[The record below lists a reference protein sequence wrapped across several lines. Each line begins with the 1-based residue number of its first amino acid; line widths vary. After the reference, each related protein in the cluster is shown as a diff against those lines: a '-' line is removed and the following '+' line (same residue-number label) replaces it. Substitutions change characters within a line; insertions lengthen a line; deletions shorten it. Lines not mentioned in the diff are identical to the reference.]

1 MNKEEMKLNKYEK
14 LGLKIGLEIHQQI
27 DTSKLFC
34 ECPSQLVDEYDYE
47 IIRGLRPTQSELGDV
62 DRAAVEEAKK
72 KLRFK
77 YQVTENNCLVETDEE
92 PPHKPNRNAIDVVLM
107 FSKMINAKILDEIH
121 FMRKIVIDGSNI
133 SGFQRTALVAMDG
146 KIDNVPIQTVC
157 LEEDAARKIS
167 TEKDFVVY
175 RLDRLGIPLIEIA
188 TSPDIKTPGQAKEV
202 AEKIGA
208 MLRATKKVKRGIG
221 TIRQDLN
228 VSIKNGERVE
238 IKGVQDL
245 KSIPDVVEKEIQRQ
259 LKLIDIRNKLMER
272 KACLESKIY
281 DLSNIFKES
290 NCKIIKSML
299 EKNGKVL
306 GIKLNGFSGL
316 IGDGENR
323 FGKELAVRVK
333 AAGLKGLFH
342 SDELPNFPQTPQPS
356 KHKNFPNSET
366 GEFAASKTHKS
377 MQLVNWEVCPN
388 YGITE
393 NEVGKIRKNMKF
405 DVNDA
410 FVIVVE
416 KENTA
421 RNGLN
426 IILSRAEQC
435 IKGVPE
441 EVRKALPDNT
451 TEYMRPMPGAARM
464 YPETDI
470 PPVRIK
476 KEEIDKIK
484 LPELFDEKIKR
495 FMKNYKISFE
505 SAKQLVSQGYD
516 EMFESFVKKY
526 EPKIVSRTFLN
537 IIPELEKEGKDV
549 SRIDEKMLDKV
560 FNALKDGGFAKEG
573 LPTILS
579 SMLIQNISAEEA
591 IKDTGLGGLTE
602 KDIESIIERILEEK
616 KGFVKEKGGNS
627 FAPLMGLVMK
637 DLRGKADGKIISAIL
652 KKKIEG
658 MV

>member
-1 MNKEEMKLNKYEK
+1 MSQKEDKIRDYDK

-34 ECPSQLVDEYDYE
+34 ECTSKLVDEYDRE
-47 IIRGLRPTQSELGDV
+47 IIRTLRPTQSELGDV
-62 DRAAVEEAKK
+62 DRAAVEEAQK

-77 YQVTENNCLVETDEE
+77 YQVTENNCLVETDDE
-92 PPHKPNRNAIDVVLM
+92 PPHKPNRNAIDIVLM

-175 RLDRLGIPLIEIA
+175 RLDRLGIPLVEIA

-245 KSIPDVVEKEIQRQ
+245 KSIPDVVEKEISRQ

-281 DLSNIFKES
+281 DISNIFKES
-290 NCKIIKSML
+290 NCKIIKNML

-316 IGDGENR
+316 LGDGENR
-323 FGKELAVRVK
+323 FGKELAGRVK

-342 SDELPNFPQTPQPS
+342 SDELPN
-356 KHKNFPNSET
+356 
-366 GEFAASKTHKS
+366 
-377 MQLVNWEVCPN
+377 

-393 NEVGKIRKNMKF
+393 NEVEEIRKNMKL
-405 DVNDA
+405 DVNDS

-421 RNGLN
+421 RNGLI

-505 SAKQLVSQGYD
+505 SAKQLVAEGYD
-516 EMFESFVKKY
+516 EMFEGFVKKY

-549 SRIDEKMLDKV
+549 SRIDEKMLDAI
-560 FNALKDGGFAKEG
+560 FDALKNGRFAKEG
-573 LPTILS
+573 LPAILS
-579 SMLIQNISAEEA
+579 SMLIQNISVEEA
-591 IKDTGLGGLTE
+591 IKDTGLGRLTE
-602 KDIESIIERILEEK
+602 KDVESIIERILEEK
-616 KGFVKEKGGNS
+616 KGFVKEKGKNS
-627 FAPLMGLVMK
+627 FAPLMGIVMK
-637 DLRGKADGKIISAIL
+637 DLRGKADGKIISSIL
-652 KKKIEG
+652 KKKIGE

>member
-1 MNKEEMKLNKYEK
+1 MADANMDYDK

-27 DTSKLFC
+27 DTKKLFC
-34 ECPSQLVDEYDYE
+34 ECPSELMDEYDCE
-47 IIRGLRPTQSELGDV
+47 IIRILRPTQSELGDV
-62 DRAAVEEAKK
+62 DRAAVEEAGK

-92 PPHKPNRNAIDVVLM
+92 PPHKPNRNAVDAVLM
-107 FSKMINAKILDEIH
+107 FSKMVNAKIVDEIY
-121 FMRKIVIDGSNI
+121 FMRKIVIDGSNT
-133 SGFQRTALVAMDG
+133 SGFQRTALIAVDG
-146 KIDNVPIQTVC
+146 KIDDVKIQTVC

-167 TEKDFVVY
+167 EESGFVVY
-175 RLDRLGIPLIEIA
+175 RLDRLGIPLVEIA
-188 TSPDIKTPGQAKEV
+188 TSPDIKAPGQAKEV

-228 VSIKNGERVE
+228 VSIKSGERVE

-316 IGDGENR
+316 LGDGENR
-323 FGKELAVRVK
+323 FGKELAGRVK

-342 SDELPNFPQTPQPS
+342 SDELPNFP
-356 KHKNFPNSET
+356 
-366 GEFAASKTHKS
+366 ASKTHKS

-393 NEVGKIRKNMKF
+393 NEVGEIRKNMKLE
-405 DVNDA
+405 VNDA
-410 FVIVVE
+410 FIIVVE

-421 RNGLN
+421 RNGMT

-441 EVRKALPDNT
+441 EVRRASPDNT

-526 EPKIVSRTFLN
+526 EPKDVIRTFLSS
-537 IIPELEKEGKDV
+537 IPEIEPELESKGMDASAISEKTIEEVLGFYKEG
-549 SRIDEKMLDKV
+549 R
-560 FNALKDGGFAKEG
+560 FAKEG
-573 LPTILS
+573 
-579 SMLIQNISAEEA
+579 ISKVLLTAVTEPITVEKA
-591 IKDTGLGGLTE
+591 IEKAGLLTKTGFVISGG
-602 KDIESIIERILEEK
+602 DIETVIDKTLEEK
-616 KGFVKEKGGNS
+616 RDFVKQKGKNA

-637 DLRGKADGKIISAIL
+637 ELRGKADGKIISSIL
-652 KKKIEG
+652 KKKIGE

>member
-1 MNKEEMKLNKYEK
+1 MNKEELKMSKYEK

-27 DTSKLFC
+27 DTKKLFC
-34 ECPSQLVDEYDYE
+34 ECPSKLVDEYDYE
-47 IIRGLRPTQSELGDV
+47 IVRGLRPTQSELGDV
-62 DRAAVEEAKK
+62 DRAAVEEAGK

-77 YQVTENNCLVETDEE
+77 YQVTENNCCVETDEE
-92 PPHKPNRNAIDVVLM
+92 PPHSPNRDAVDAVLM
-107 FSKMINAKILDEIH
+107 FSKMVNAKIVDEIC
-121 FMRKIVIDGSNI
+121 FMRKIVIDGSNT
-133 SGFQRTALVAMDG
+133 SGFQRTALIAVDG
-146 KIDNVPIQTVC
+146 KIDDVKIQTVC

-167 TEKDFVVY
+167 TENGFVVY

-188 TSPDIKTPGQAKEV
+188 TAPDIKTPEQAKEV
-202 AEKIGA
+202 AEKIGT

-228 VSIKNGERVE
+228 VSIKDGERVE
-238 IKGVQDL
+238 IKGVQNL
-245 KSIPDVVEKEIQRQ
+245 RSMLDVVEKEISRQ
-259 LKLIDIRNKLMER
+259 LKLIEIKNKLNER
-272 KACLESKIY
+272 KAEISHEIF
-281 DLSNIFKES
+281 DLTRIFEKTD
-290 NCKIIKSML
+290 CKIIKSML

-316 IGDGENR
+316 LGDGENR
-323 FGKELAVRVK
+323 FGKELAGRVK

-342 SDELPNFPQTPQPS
+342 SDELPN
-356 KHKNFPNSET
+356 
-366 GEFAASKTHKS
+366 
-377 MQLVNWEVCPN
+377 

-393 NEVGKIRKNMKF
+393 NEVEEIRKNMMLE
-405 DVNDA
+405 VNDA

-416 KENTA
+416 KDNTA

-426 IILSRAEQC
+426 IILSRAEEC

-451 TEYMRPMPGAARM
+451 TGYMRPMPGAARM

-470 PPVRIK
+470 PPVRTK

-505 SAKQLVSQGYD
+505 SAKQLVAEGYD

-549 SRIDEKMLDKV
+549 SRIDEKMLDEV
-560 FNALKDGGFAKEG
+560 FNALKDGRFAKEG
-573 LPTILS
+573 LLAILS
-579 SMLIQNISAEEA
+579 SMLASNIDVEEA
-591 IKDTGLGGLTE
+591 IKNTGLGGLTE
-602 KDIESIIERILEEK
+602 KDVESIIERILEEK
-616 KGFVKEKGGNS
+616 KGFVKEKGKNA

-637 DLRGKADGKIISAIL
+637 ELRGKADGKIISSIL
-652 KKKIEG
+652 KKKIKE
-658 MV
+658 MVSE

>member
-1 MNKEEMKLNKYEK
+1 MADANMDYKK
-14 LGLKIGLEIHQQI
+14 LGLKIGIEIHQQI
-27 DTSKLFC
+27 DTKKLFC
-34 ECPSQLVDEYDYE
+34 ECPSKLVDGYDCE
-47 IIRGLRPTQSELGDV
+47 IIRTLRPTQSELGDV
-62 DRAAVEEAKK
+62 DRAALEEAGK

-92 PPHKPNRNAIDVVLM
+92 PPHKPNRDAVDAVLM
-107 FSKMINAKILDEIH
+107 FSKMVNAKILDEIY
-121 FMRKIVIDGSNI
+121 FMRKIVIDGSNT
-133 SGFQRTALVAMDG
+133 SGFQRTALIAVDG
-146 KIDNVPIQTVC
+146 KIDDVKIQTVC

-167 TEKDFVVY
+167 EENGFVVY

-188 TSPDIKTPGQAKEV
+188 TAPDIKTPEQAKEV

-238 IKGVQDL
+238 IKGVQNL
-245 KSIPDVVEKEIQRQ
+245 RSIPDVVEKEIQRQ

-281 DLSNIFKES
+281 DISNIFKES
-290 NCKIIKSML
+290 NCKIIKNML

-306 GIKLNGFSGL
+306 GIKLNNFSGL
-316 IGDGENR
+316 LGDGENR
-323 FGKELAVRVK
+323 FGKELAGRVK

-342 SDELPNFPQTPQPS
+342 SDELPN
-356 KHKNFPNSET
+356 
-366 GEFAASKTHKS
+366 
-377 MQLVNWEVCPN
+377 

-393 NEVGKIRKNMKF
+393 NEIGEIRKNMKL

-421 RNGLN
+421 RNGL
-426 IILSRAEQC
+426 IIVLSRAEEC
-435 IKGVPE
+435 VKGVPE

-464 YPETDI
+464 YPETDV

-495 FMKNYKISFE
+495 FMKNYKIGFE
-505 SAKQLVSQGYD
+505 SAKQLVAEGYD
-516 EMFESFVKKY
+516 EMFECFVKKY
-526 EPKIVSRTFLN
+526 EPKIVSRVFLN
-537 IIPELEKEGKDV
+537 IISEIEKEGKDV
-549 SRIDEKMLDKV
+549 SRIDEKMLDDV
-560 FNALKDGGFAKEG
+560 FNALKNGWFAKEG
-573 LPTILS
+573 LPAVLS
-579 SMLIQNISAEEA
+579 SMLTSSIGVEEA
-591 IKDTGLGGLTE
+591 IKNTGLGGLSE
-602 KDIESIIERILEEK
+602 KEVESVIEKILEEK
-616 KGFVKEKGGNS
+616 KEFVKEKGKNA

-637 DLRGKADGKIISAIL
+637 ELRGKADGKIVSAIL